1 MYDYHGYGSF
11 KAAFASPVA
20 EKIRLITNFLG
31 IRNRYIRF
39 LDGLRKSD
47 SILEI
52 GCGDGSFMKALK
64 NVGYE
69 NVIGIDPSPTYSAVD
84 PSLSIFQTD
93 AISFFGDKSH
103 GPFDAILMLDVIE
116 HISPENLSFLVSL
129 LHDNLS
135 DSGFVVIRTPNMASP
150 LALRNYFG
158 DLSHVCPLNQ
168 DSIRQLFFGSGF
180 KRIRF
185 APEPFH
191 YPRGVMA
198 LIGIVLWPPALFI
211 FKSLYSAFGVNK
223 LVLTPNLMVILRK
236 N

>member
-1 MYDYHGYGSF
+1 MYDYHDYGSF
-11 KAAFASPVA
+11 KVTSATPVA
-20 EKIRLITNFLG
+20 EQIRLITSFLG
-31 IRNRYIRF
+31 IGNRYIKF
-39 LDGLRKSD
+39 LDGLRKSG

-52 GCGDGSFMKALK
+52 GCGDGSFIKALK

-84 PSLSIFQTD
+84 PTLSIFQTD
-93 AISFFGDKSH
+93 AISFFSDKTY

-116 HISPENLSFLVSL
+116 HIPPENLSFLVSL

-150 LALRNYFG
+150 LALMNYVG

-168 DSIRQLFFGSGF
+168 ESIKQLFFGSGF

-191 YPRGVMA
+191 YPRGPMA
-198 LIGIVLWPPALFI
+198 LMGVVLWPLTLFL

-223 LVLTPNLMVILRK
+223 LVLTPNLMAILRK
-236 N
+236 I